1 MCHYSTVDVAV
12 AVVVVEVAV
21 ADGVADAGV
30 ADAGVAAAVPCLV
43 LEPCT
48 WLDWAELGIAE
59 KVFH

>member
-21 ADGVADAGV
+21 ADGV